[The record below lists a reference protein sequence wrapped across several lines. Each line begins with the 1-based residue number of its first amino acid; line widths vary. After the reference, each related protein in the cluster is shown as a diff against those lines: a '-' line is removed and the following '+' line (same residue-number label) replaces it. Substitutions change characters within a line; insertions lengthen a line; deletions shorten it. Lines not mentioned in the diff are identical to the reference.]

1 MERLPAAMTDS
12 TPPEVPAQPAEPI
25 RQAVLLFVD
34 DEPNILSS
42 LRRLF
47 RPLGYRILT
56 AESGAAGLEI
66 LGKETVDLV
75 VSDMR
80 MPSMDGAH
88 FLEAVREQWPGVTRI
103 LLTGYSDINSTV
115 NAINRGEI
123 YRYIAKPWDDHDIT
137 LIVREALERRRLES
151 ENQRLLELTQS
162 QNEALKALNQGL
174 EARVA
179 ERTAE
184 LSQTMSFVEMANQ
197 QLKQTLLTTVRV
209 LSGLTE
215 MRGGTTAGHSRRVAE
230 YARTVAGHMALSESL
245 TQEIVMAALL
255 HDIGKIALPDRIV
268 EKAFNGLSQDERALV
283 MKHPAQGAMALME
296 IEQLKGVAQIIRHHH
311 ECFDGTGYPDHL
323 KGAAIPLG
331 ARVLAVVNEFDSLQL
346 GTLVN
351 KRLTAVEARAF
362 LMDNKG
368 KRYDPDVLE
377 HFDQA
382 MRQALK
388 KEKPREIVF
397 SLMQLRPGM
406 VLSQDLHN
414 HDGYLLLAK
423 GFVLTAQVV
432 EELLKMEQAGGKG
445 AAGSVPLRVHV
456 TPESVGK

>member
-1 MERLPAAMTDS
+1 
-12 TPPEVPAQPAEPI
+12 
-25 RQAVLLFVD
+25 
-34 DEPNILSS
+34 
-42 LRRLF
+42 
-47 RPLGYRILT
+47 
-56 AESGAAGLEI
+56 
-66 LGKETVDLV
+66 
-75 VSDMR
+75 
-80 MPSMDGAH
+80 
-88 FLEAVREQWPGVTRI
+88 
-103 LLTGYSDINSTV
+103 
-115 NAINRGEI
+115 
-123 YRYIAKPWDDHDIT
+123 
-137 LIVREALERRRLES
+137 
-151 ENQRLLELTQS
+151 
-162 QNEALKALNQGL
+162 
-174 EARVA
+174 
-179 ERTAE
+179 
-184 LSQTMSFVEMANQ
+184 MSFVEMANH
-197 QLKQTLLTTVRV
+197 QLKTTLLTTVRV

-230 YARTVAGHMALSESL
+230 YARTVAGHMDLSENQ
-245 TQEIVMAALL
+245 TQEIVLAALL
-255 HDIGKIALPDRIV
+255 HDIGKIAIPDRIV
-268 EKAFNGLSQDERALV
+268 EKAFNALSQDERALV

-296 IEQLKGVAQIIRHHH
+296 IEQLKGPAQIIRHHH

-331 ARVLAVVNEFDSLQL
+331 ARVLAVVNEFDALQL

-388 KEKPREIVF
+388 KEKPLEVAL

-432 EELLKMEQAGGKG
+432 EELGKMEQSGGKAGAGGQ
-445 AAGSVPLRVHV
+445 PLRVHV
-456 TPESVGK
+456 VPESAGK